1 MNKDDTTEYVTIPK
15 REYESL
21 LDDAKWRECLEG
33 GGVDNWSYYSDSLRE
48 VGYFDEEDDE

>member
-1 MNKDDTTEYVTIPK
+1 MSKHDTTEYVTIPK

-21 LDDAKWRECLEG
+21 KDAALWRRCLEG

-48 VGYFDEEDDE
+48 GGYFDEEDEG

>member
-48 VGYFDEEDDE
+48 GGYFGEEDDE